1 VNDVGWAAE
10 SVERAAQ
17 EWLHEPAAL
26 VADADA
32 DQGVCWYDGESDA
45 AVAVGEGVVDE
56 IDDRLFKVERIG
68 MNKDVGA
75 FDLELTLF

>member
-1 VNDVGWAAE
+1 MTSGARLNRSNARLRNGSTNLRRW
-10 SVERAAQ
+10 S
-17 EWLHEPAAL
+17 
-26 VADADA
+26 ADADA

-56 IDDRLFKVERIG
+56 IDDRLFKVERID

-75 FDLELTLF
+75 FDLDLTPF